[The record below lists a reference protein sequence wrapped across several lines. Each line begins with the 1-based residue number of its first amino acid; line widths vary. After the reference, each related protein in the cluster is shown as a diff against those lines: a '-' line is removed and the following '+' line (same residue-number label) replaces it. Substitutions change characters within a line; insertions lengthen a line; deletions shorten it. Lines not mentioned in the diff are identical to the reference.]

1 MQCTKA
7 FEVNSSSKQH
17 YNDGINIELAI
28 VKELVQ
34 HHKGSIHLE
43 SDVDQGSTYTVIFPQ
58 SMISQDDLDVDSS
71 FTINLNHHAHLS
83 LNLLFNNIS
92 KLFYC
97 LIAFQNYVFN

>member
-1 MQCTKA
+1 M
-7 FEVNSSSKQH
+7 NSSSKQH

-58 SMISQDDLDVDSS
+58 SAISQDDLDVDSS
-71 FTINLNHHAHLS
+71 SVDQFESSAHLS
-83 LNLLFNNIS
+83 VTEPVI
-92 KLFYC
+92 
-97 LIAFQNYVFN
+97 Q